1 MKQQAP
7 TGNYTWP
14 IARQRQQ
21 DHDLAKGRDKQFA
34 DRRFRS
40 RRTRKPF
47 VIIRM

>member
-14 IARQRQQ
+14 ITGQRQQ
-21 DHDLAKGRDKQFA
+21 DHDLAKGRDRQFA

-47 VIIRM
+47 VITRM